1 MLITGISLAVAAIPE
16 GLPAIVTIAL
26 ALSVNRMV
34 KKNAVIRRLHA
45 VETLGC
51 ANVICSDKTGTLT
64 ENRMTVKRICCAGQ
78 QFTVTGNGLESGK
91 IEQNSR
97 QIRIEENPDLKRS
110 LEIAVVCNNARIERW
125 RKP

>member
-1 MLITGISLAVAAIPE
+1 MEMLITGISLAVAAIPE

-64 ENRMTVKRICCAGQ
+64 ENRMTVKQLVCGDRRD
-78 QFTVTGNGLESGK
+78 VYK
-91 IEQNSR
+91 R
-97 QIRIEENPDLKRS
+97 QVLRS
-110 LEIAVVCNNARIERW
+110 IV
-125 RKP
+125 